1 MPRSIDTESN
11 DANMRQQTF
20 SNDKHELTKS
30 EACSILN
37 QRLPNSLHH
46 DNALLSN
53 LFINGTHLRTE
64 PCGSAWHSR
73 HERTTRHIS
82 APEDCSARKR
92 RQFTRTWRDAK
103 AQKVEQSKNQPS
115 HSFSPLLLKTARKHL
130 PRTSAKPLPQ
140 RRLLTSAS
148 YPQPTMYRKHLSS
161 PRARF
166 DPHGMFKV

>member
-20 SNDKHELTKS
+20 SNDKHELTNS

-73 HERTTRHIS
+73 HERTTRHIP

-103 AQKVEQSKNQPS
+103 AQKVGQSENRLS
-115 HSFSPLLLKTARKHL
+115 ASFSPLLVKNTPTARKNL
-130 PRTSAKPLPQ
+130 QRTSAKPLPQ

-148 YPQPTMYRKHLSS
+148 YLQPTMYRKHLSN

-166 DPHGMFKV
+166 DHTGC

>member
-20 SNDKHELTKS
+20 SNDKHELTNS

-73 HERTTRHIS
+73 HERTTRHIP

-92 RQFTRTWRDAK
+92 RQFTRTWRDAQSPKGGTVGKPTFCLLLSPPCEKHTHSAQEPPAYKRK
-103 AQKVEQSKNQPS
+103 ATPTTSTVNIRFVSSTHHVPKTLEQSTCA
-115 HSFSPLLLKTARKHL
+115 L
-130 PRTSAKPLPQ
+130 
-140 RRLLTSAS
+140 
-148 YPQPTMYRKHLSS
+148 
-161 PRARF
+161 
-166 DPHGMFKV
+166 